1 MMELMALAK
10 LAYRRVVFRVV
21 NAVFALLFVVAAALQ
36 YNDPDPLGWTAI
48 YLAAAACCIVALLR
62 PKQLAPSLIVGAIAI
77 VWAAILTPEA
87 LAVGELAH
95 IAESMKATRPGI
107 EIMREVL
114 GLCIVAVWM
123 AVLAWRARR
132 LVTSER

>member
-1 MMELMALAK
+1 MALAK

>member
-1 MMELMALAK
+1 MVELMALGK

-21 NAVFALLFVVAAALQ
+21 NVVLALLFMVAAALQ
-36 YNDPDPLGWTAI
+36 YNDPDPLGWMAI
-48 YLAAAACCIVALLR
+48 YLAAAGCSFAALLR
-62 PKQLAPSLIVGAIAI
+62 PKQLAAPVIVAAIAL

-87 LAVGELAH
+87 LALGELGR

-114 GLCIVAVWM
+114 GLGIVAIWM

-132 LVTSER
+132 LITSAR